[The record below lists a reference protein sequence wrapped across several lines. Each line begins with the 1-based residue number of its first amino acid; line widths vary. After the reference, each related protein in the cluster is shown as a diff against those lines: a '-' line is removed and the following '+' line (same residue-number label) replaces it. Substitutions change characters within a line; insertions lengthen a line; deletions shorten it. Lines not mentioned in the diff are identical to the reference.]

1 MLSEN
6 RTPPMPT
13 TTAKNPSAAPRVF
26 PVREVEARLREELE
40 RARAESRVLKGEWEP
55 ALDSLRMVSVGLTL
69 EDLFNFELDAETL
82 VRKGGYAS
90 VDEGLQ
96 DMTARA
102 RRVWDNHH
110 AKEKAA

>member
-1 MLSEN
+1 
-6 RTPPMPT
+6 MPT
-13 TTAKNPSAAPRVF
+13 TTPTPHTAAPRAF
-26 PVREVEARLREELE
+26 PAREVETRLRGELDK
-40 RARAESRVLKGEWEP
+40 AWAESRVLKGEWEP

-69 EDLFNFELDAETL
+69 EDLFNFELDAEKL

-90 VDEGLQ
+90 VDEALQ
-96 DMTARA
+96 DMTFRA